1 MAMNIDNFSFD
12 PWPQGRVIGGSGKPP
27 LYVFSPA
34 RLTLKYWALFAVGSV
49 LVTLLLCILGWRIYE
64 VTGAADA
71 EENRERIFKKEKVI

>member
-1 MAMNIDNFSFD
+1 MCLFSLIEVDANIL
-12 PWPQGRVIGGSGKPP
+12 V
-27 LYVFSPA
+27 
-34 RLTLKYWALFAVGSV
+34 LFTVGSV